1 MTVNNLEFVEIG
13 LIVAEITK
21 AVLGLRT
28 GKNNKKKTFRF
39 IGVL

>member
-28 GKNNKKKTFRF
+28 VKNNKKKTFRF